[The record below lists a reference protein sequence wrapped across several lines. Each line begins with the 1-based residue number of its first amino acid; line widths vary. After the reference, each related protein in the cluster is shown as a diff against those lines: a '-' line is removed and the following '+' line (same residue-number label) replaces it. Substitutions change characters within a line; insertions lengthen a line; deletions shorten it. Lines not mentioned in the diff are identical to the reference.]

1 METRLAVHR
10 PGHMAE
16 AVWTSAV
23 RHPGCWRCPGDAYPP
38 GVSAHASIT
47 SQSLILGDI
56 ECDPARVRGD
66 GGSINPTLV
75 LPLVVKLGPR
85 PVERAVAVTE
95 VWGRAHIDSGSQVP
109 LGEMSRAMSPDDP
122 HGIWMSRPASTSS
135 DHVEL
140 RVALLPTHLRVLE
153 NARAQDGDVALR
165 VQLRVAAALVRG
177 EQMLQANGGVAVEL
191 LPIAW
196 VRTDEL
202 RLHVPIGQWAEK
214 VLPGLGA
221 DRFRTVIVSLPSSG
235 ALTPD
240 KPLVRWFDEAR
251 ARYDSGDWRGCI
263 ERCRDVRHAVESA
276 LDATKSAPVGAKAA
290 AGSGLAPRQGV
301 TDFLDGVWRALADV
315 TNEAHHSGDGEPM
328 YRAADARA
336 VLLITATTL
345 EYLAALVGAPAQP

>member
-1 METRLAVHR
+1 MSV
-10 PGHMAE
+10 
-16 AVWTSAV
+16 
-23 RHPGCWRCPGDAYPP
+23 
-38 GVSAHASIT
+38 HASIT

-56 ECDPARVRGD
+56 ECDPARVRGE

-95 VWGRAHIDSGSQVP
+95 VWGRAHIDSGSRVP
-109 LGEMSRAMSPDDP
+109 LGEMSRAMSPDDS
-122 HGIWMSRPASTSS
+122 HGIWMSRPGSESS

-140 RVALLPTHLRVLE
+140 RVVLSPMHLRVLE
-153 NARAQDGDVALR
+153 GARARDGDVALR
-165 VQLRVAAALVRG
+165 VQVHVAVAQVRT
-177 EQMLQANGGVAVEL
+177 EHMLQANGGVAVEL
-191 LPIAW
+191 LPLAW
-196 VRTDEL
+196 VRADEL
-202 RLHVPIGQWAEK
+202 RLQVPIGQWAEK
-214 VLPGLGA
+214 VLPALGA

-276 LDATKSAPVGAKAA
+276 LNATKSSPVGSRAVAA
-290 AGSGLAPRQGV
+290 SGLPTHAGV

-315 TNEAHHSGDGEPM
+315 TNEAHHSGAAEPM
-328 YRAADARA
+328 YQAADARA
-336 VLLITATTL
+336 VLLITATAL
-345 EYLAALVGAPAQP
+345 EYLAALVRPSAPP